1 MKYYDIIEEVSR
13 NYSETW
19 DDEGQMH
26 PSDYEAWLEEQ
37 PEEDVLALYNQLFDT
52 EVTIDEVE

>member
-1 MKYYDIIEEVSR
+1 MKYYDIIEEISR

-19 DDEGQMH
+19 NDEGQMH

-52 EVTIDEVE
+52 